1 VCNKCKGNG
10 YYFPDKNS
18 DVVVECKCSGEET
31 VKFKIEITVEFNDFV
46 IPPNKSQSM
55 INGMQREQVAFAIQD
70 KLADMNPQIH
80 NVYKQRS

>member
-1 VCNKCKGNG
+1 MC
-10 YYFPDKNS
+10 
-18 DVVVECKCSGEET
+18 
-31 VKFKIEITVEFNDFV
+31 VKFKLEITVEFNDFV

-80 NVYKQRS
+80 NVYKQRG

>member
-1 VCNKCKGNG
+1 MC
-10 YYFPDKNS
+10 
-18 DVVVECKCSGEET
+18 
-31 VKFKIEITVEFNDFV
+31 VKFKLEITVEFNDFV

-55 INGMQREQVAFAIQD
+55 NNAMQREQVWFAIQD

>member
-1 VCNKCKGNG
+1 M
-10 YYFPDKNS
+10 
-18 DVVVECKCSGEET
+18 
-31 VKFKIEITVEFNDFV
+31 KFKIELTVEWNDFA
-46 IPPNKSQSM
+46 IPENKSQSM